1 MKFQYKNIFIITSIF
16 IISSCGGGSPG
27 GPVFEKLAAVITSFS
42 SSLNTSEVGSSFDIS
57 WTSTNSFT
65 CMASGSWSGVKTI
78 SGTESVTVSS
88 TGGNLFLLTCE
99 GRGGS
104 DNSSFSVDGYR
115 NISGITVDGYITGA
129 TIFID
134 QNEDFELGSDEDSS
148 TSGNSGEFTNK
159 HSNGTLISKG
169 GQDLDT
175 QTQLDSL
182 MLLRNLSGYSS
193 SNFSITPITTISYF
207 LPEDNLYNLLGID
220 SSIDFMT
227 VDPVSLKGDSG
238 INDYHYE
245 KGNQLTI
252 LALSLFNIKNALL
265 PSSPS
270 TSTKDYFKAIAEE
283 LKKENVIT
291 TTKVNIESESFIS
304 NVIDNVVTAKSLTIS
319 DSSKLNTAKALASVL
334 PLIAVNISD
343 DVTTSLINFAL
354 NTLQTDV
361 VSISNGQADV
371 SLIASYNSDIFN
383 YIAADQNVDA
393 NGLIP
398 DISSATDTAETPED
412 VTVSINIIA
421 NDSYTMNAPI
431 AISLSQPSNGS
442 VSLQGSGIVNYTP
455 DGDFNG
461 NDSFTYTITQGD
473 KTSTSSVNIVI
484 NAVNDA
490 PVLNLASTIQ
500 AKENQTSV
508 SSISPSDVDGDTL
521 TLTLSGSDATS
532 FSLTNVGVLSF
543 ISAPDYEVK
552 KSYSITISATDGTLT
567 VSKDIT
573 VAITNVNDV
582 APVISSSASY
592 SSAENQTTIG
602 SVSASDVEGDTLT
615 YSISGTELAISSTG
629 VITFISAPDY
639 ETKSSYTATVTVSD
653 GVNTASKA
661 LTISVTNIN
670 DIAPVISS
678 AATYSAAENQTGI
691 GSVSASDAEG
701 DTLTYSISGSELAI
715 SSAGVI
721 SFKAAPDFETKTSYT
736 ATVTV
741 SDGVNT
747 ASKALTISVTNVND
761 IAPVIT
767 SSASS
772 YALNENSTA
781 VIGTITASDA
791 EGDSVV
797 YSTSGTDASF
807 FNIGSSSGVLTLK
820 VAPDY
825 ETKSSYSFNV
835 VASDGVNSGSKAI
848 TLSIANLNDNSP
860 SFTSSA
866 AQSLIEGNT
875 AVGTIAA
882 TDADG
887 NSVTYTLSGT
897 NASLA
902 SLTSGG
908 VLTLNSKADYES
920 KTSYSVIVTA
930 TDGTNTTTQ
939 TITISVTNDT
949 YDDISMP
956 KKIQLA
962 ELKKE
967 NG

>member
-65 CMASGSWSGVKTI
+65 CVASGSWSGVKTI

-134 QNEDFELGSDEDSS
+134 QNDDFELGSDEDSS

-661 LTISVTNIN
+661 LTISVTN
-670 DIAPVISS
+670 
-678 AATYSAAENQTGI
+678 
-691 GSVSASDAEG
+691 
-701 DTLTYSISGSELAI
+701 
-715 SSAGVI
+715 
-721 SFKAAPDFETKTSYT
+721 
-736 ATVTV
+736 
-741 SDGVNT
+741 
-747 ASKALTISVTNVND
+747 VND

>member
-65 CMASGSWSGVKTI
+65 CVASGSWSGVKTI
-78 SGTESVTVSS
+78 NGTESVTVSS
-88 TGGNLFLLTCE
+88 TGANVFLLTCE

-104 DNSSFSVDGYR
+104 GSSSFSVDGYR

-134 QNEDFELGSDEDSS
+134 QNDDFELGSDEDSS

-283 LKKENVIT
+283 LKKENIIT

-431 AISLSQPSNGS
+431 AISLTQPSNGS

-639 ETKSSYTATVTVSD
+639 ETKS
-653 GVNTASKA
+653 
-661 LTISVTNIN
+661 
-670 DIAPVISS
+670 
-678 AATYSAAENQTGI
+678 
-691 GSVSASDAEG
+691 
-701 DTLTYSISGSELAI
+701 
-715 SSAGVI
+715 
-721 SFKAAPDFETKTSYT
+721 SYT

>member
-1 MKFQYKNIFIITSIF
+1 MPSSKIAFFCVLLILLYIFLLLPRLRMKFQYKNNFILTSIF
-16 IISSCGGGSPG
+16 IISSCGGGGPG

-57 WTSTNSFT
+57 WTSTNAFT
-65 CMASGSWSGVKTI
+65 CVASGSWSGVKTI

-265 PSSPS
+265 PSSLS

-361 VSISNGQADV
+361 VSISNGEADV

-461 NDSFTYTITQGD
+461 KDSFTYTITQGD

-661 LTISVTNIN
+661 LTV
-670 DIAPVISS
+670 
-678 AATYSAAENQTGI
+678 
-691 GSVSASDAEG
+691 
-701 DTLTYSISGSELAI
+701 
-715 SSAGVI
+715 
-721 SFKAAPDFETKTSYT
+721 
-736 ATVTV
+736 
-741 SDGVNT
+741 
-747 ASKALTISVTNVND
+747 SVTNVND

-781 VIGTITASDA
+781 VIATITASDA

-797 YSTSGTDASF
+797 YSTSGTDAAF

>member
-65 CMASGSWSGVKTI
+65 CVASGSWSGVKTI
-78 SGTESVTVSS
+78 TGTESVTVSS

-104 DNSSFSVDGYR
+104 DTSSFSVDGYR
-115 NISGITVDGYITGA
+115 NISGVTVDGYITGA

-134 QNEDFELGSDEDSS
+134 QNDDFELGSDEDSS

-227 VDPVSLKGDSG
+227 VDPVFLKGDSG

-431 AISLSQPSNGS
+431 VISLSQPSNGS

-461 NDSFTYTITQGD
+461 KDSFTYTITQGD

-661 LTISVTNIN
+661 LTV
-670 DIAPVISS
+670 
-678 AATYSAAENQTGI
+678 
-691 GSVSASDAEG
+691 
-701 DTLTYSISGSELAI
+701 
-715 SSAGVI
+715 
-721 SFKAAPDFETKTSYT
+721 
-736 ATVTV
+736 
-741 SDGVNT
+741 
-747 ASKALTISVTNVND
+747 SVTNVND

-767 SSASS
+767 STASS

>member
-65 CMASGSWSGVKTI
+65 CVASGSWSGVKTI
-78 SGTESVTVSS
+78 TGTESVTVSS

-661 LTISVTNIN
+661 LTISVTN
-670 DIAPVISS
+670 
-678 AATYSAAENQTGI
+678 
-691 GSVSASDAEG
+691 
-701 DTLTYSISGSELAI
+701 
-715 SSAGVI
+715 
-721 SFKAAPDFETKTSYT
+721 
-736 ATVTV
+736 
-741 SDGVNT
+741 
-747 ASKALTISVTNVND
+747 VND

>member
-57 WTSTNSFT
+57 WTSTNAFT
-65 CMASGSWSGVKTI
+65 CVASGSWSGVKTI
-78 SGTESVTVSS
+78 TGTESVTVSS

-104 DNSSFSVDGYR
+104 DTSSFSVDGYR
-115 NISGITVDGYITGA
+115 NISGVTVDGYITGA

-134 QNEDFELGSDEDSS
+134 QNDDFELGSDEDSS

-431 AISLSQPSNGS
+431 VISLSQPSNGS

-461 NDSFTYTITQGD
+461 KDSFTYTITQGD

-661 LTISVTNIN
+661 LTV
-670 DIAPVISS
+670 
-678 AATYSAAENQTGI
+678 
-691 GSVSASDAEG
+691 
-701 DTLTYSISGSELAI
+701 
-715 SSAGVI
+715 
-721 SFKAAPDFETKTSYT
+721 
-736 ATVTV
+736 
-741 SDGVNT
+741 
-747 ASKALTISVTNVND
+747 SVTNVND

>member
-65 CMASGSWSGVKTI
+65 CVASGSWSGVKTI
-78 SGTESVTVSS
+78 NGTESVTVSS
-88 TGGNLFLLTCE
+88 TGANVFLLTCE

-104 DNSSFSVDGYR
+104 GSSSFSVDGYR

-134 QNEDFELGSDEDSS
+134 QNDDFELGSDEDSS

-207 LPEDNLYNLLGID
+207 LPADNLYNLLGID

-283 LKKENVIT
+283 LKKENIIT

-361 VSISNGQADV
+361 VSISNGQADET
-371 SLIASYNSDIFN
+371 LIASYNSDIFN

-431 AISLSQPSNGS
+431 AISLTQPSNGS

-473 KTSTSSVNIVI
+473 KTSTSSVNIMI

-490 PVLNLASTIQ
+490 PVINLASTIQ
-500 AKENQTSV
+500 VKENQTSV
-508 SSISPSDVDGDTL
+508 SSTSSSDVDGDTL

-567 VSKDIT
+567 ASKDIT

-582 APVISSSASY
+582 APVI
-592 SSAENQTTIG
+592 
-602 SVSASDVEGDTLT
+602 
-615 YSISGTELAISSTG
+615 
-629 VITFISAPDY
+629 
-639 ETKSSYTATVTVSD
+639 
-653 GVNTASKA
+653 
-661 LTISVTNIN
+661 
-670 DIAPVISS
+670 
-678 AATYSAAENQTGI
+678 
-691 GSVSASDAEG
+691 
-701 DTLTYSISGSELAI
+701 
-715 SSAGVI
+715 
-721 SFKAAPDFETKTSYT
+721 
-736 ATVTV
+736 
-741 SDGVNT
+741 
-747 ASKALTISVTNVND
+747 
-761 IAPVIT
+761 T
-767 SSASS
+767 SSAST
-772 YALNENSTA
+772 YALTENSTA
-781 VIGTITASDA
+781 VIGTITAYDA

-848 TLSIANLNDNSP
+848 ILRIGNLNDNSP

>member
-57 WTSTNSFT
+57 WTSTNAFT
-65 CMASGSWSGVKTI
+65 CVASGSWSGVKTI

-461 NDSFTYTITQGD
+461 KDSFTYTITQGD

-639 ETKSSYTATVTVSD
+639 ETKS
-653 GVNTASKA
+653 
-661 LTISVTNIN
+661 
-670 DIAPVISS
+670 
-678 AATYSAAENQTGI
+678 
-691 GSVSASDAEG
+691 
-701 DTLTYSISGSELAI
+701 
-715 SSAGVI
+715 
-721 SFKAAPDFETKTSYT
+721 SYT

>member
-57 WTSTNSFT
+57 WTSTNAFT
-65 CMASGSWSGVKTI
+65 CVASGSWSGVKTI

-265 PSSPS
+265 PSSLS

-361 VSISNGQADV
+361 VSISNGEADV

-461 NDSFTYTITQGD
+461 KDSFTYTITQGD

-661 LTISVTNIN
+661 LTV
-670 DIAPVISS
+670 
-678 AATYSAAENQTGI
+678 
-691 GSVSASDAEG
+691 
-701 DTLTYSISGSELAI
+701 
-715 SSAGVI
+715 
-721 SFKAAPDFETKTSYT
+721 
-736 ATVTV
+736 
-741 SDGVNT
+741 
-747 ASKALTISVTNVND
+747 SVTNVND

-781 VIGTITASDA
+781 VIATITASDA

-835 VASDGVNSGSKAI
+835 VASDGVNNGSKAI

>member
-65 CMASGSWSGVKTI
+65 CVASGSWSGVKTI
-78 SGTESVTVSS
+78 NGTESVTVSS

-134 QNEDFELGSDEDSS
+134 QNDDFELGSDEDSS

-283 LKKENVIT
+283 LKKENIIT

-354 NTLQTDV
+354 NTLQADV

-582 APVISSSASY
+582 APVI
-592 SSAENQTTIG
+592 
-602 SVSASDVEGDTLT
+602 
-615 YSISGTELAISSTG
+615 
-629 VITFISAPDY
+629 
-639 ETKSSYTATVTVSD
+639 
-653 GVNTASKA
+653 
-661 LTISVTNIN
+661 
-670 DIAPVISS
+670 
-678 AATYSAAENQTGI
+678 
-691 GSVSASDAEG
+691 
-701 DTLTYSISGSELAI
+701 
-715 SSAGVI
+715 
-721 SFKAAPDFETKTSYT
+721 
-736 ATVTV
+736 
-741 SDGVNT
+741 
-747 ASKALTISVTNVND
+747 
-761 IAPVIT
+761 T